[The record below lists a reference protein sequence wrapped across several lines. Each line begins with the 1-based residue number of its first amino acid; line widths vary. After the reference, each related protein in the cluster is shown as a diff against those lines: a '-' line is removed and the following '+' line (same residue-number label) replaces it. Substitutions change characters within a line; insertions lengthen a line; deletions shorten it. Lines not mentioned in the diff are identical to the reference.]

1 MGEQMMKKILMLL
14 LVSFLFFGCTADEP
28 EITEEDENIVYGTYL
43 SWEHYEPVV
52 ILNSIFLTNLDDLH
66 DFELK
71 SAVFDPILSET
82 LDYNMINT
90 NSSEGSINGGYDVD
104 AHTYT
109 LNRFLKLTDQRIYV
123 ESYTVENFSAYL
135 TTSFHENMQ
144 RLEKNEITADDMFET
159 YGTHVIMSVRS
170 GYEIKIVLTI
180 EGRDVTPEERDV
192 IINHMFNHN
201 PITFP
206 ITDPNYLLL
215 EAKARITLDIKTS
228 QQSESI
234 SQILNDLNAM
244 TMPFN
249 NRFTQDDIIPLHR
262 LFGWDESQYPNA
274 INLLRT
280 RYMELFP
287 TE

>member
-1 MGEQMMKKILMLL
+1 MKKILMLVL
-14 LVSFLFFGCTADEP
+14 LSFLFFGCTSNEP
-28 EITEEDENIVYGTYL
+28 EITEEDENIIYGTYL
-43 SWEHYEPVV
+43 SWDHYEPVE
-52 ILNSIFLTNLDDLH
+52 ILNSIFLANLNDLYG
-66 DFELK
+66 FELK
-71 SAVFDPILSET
+71 SPVFDPILSET

-90 NSSEGSINGGYDVD
+90 NSSEGSINGGYDAD
-104 AHTYT
+104 THTYT

-123 ESYTVENFSAYL
+123 ESYMVENFSAYL

-144 RLEKNEITADDMFET
+144 RLENNEITADDMFET

-180 EGRDVTPEERDV
+180 EGRDVTPEERDI
-192 IINHMFNHN
+192 IINYMFNHN

-206 ITDPNYLLL
+206 ITDPGYLLL

-244 TMPFN
+244 SMPFN

-280 RYMELFP
+280 RYNELFP
-287 TE
+287 SV

>member
-1 MGEQMMKKILMLL
+1 MKKVLMVVLL
-14 LVSFLFFGCTADEP
+14 SFLLFGCTSNEP
-28 EITEEDENIVYGTYL
+28 EVTEEEENITYRTYL
-43 SWEHYEPVV
+43 SWVYYAPVN

-66 DFELK
+66 DYELK

-82 LDYNMINT
+82 LEYYMINT
-90 NSSEGSINGGYDVD
+90 NSSEGSINGSYDAD
-104 AHTYT
+104 EYTYT
-109 LNRFLKLTDQRIYV
+109 LHRFLKLTDQRIYV
-123 ESYTVENFSAYL
+123 ESYMVENFSAYL
-135 TTSFHENMQ
+135 TSSFHDDMQ
-144 RLEKNEITADDMFET
+144 RLENNEITADDMFEI

-180 EGRDVTPEERDV
+180 EGRDVTPEERDI
-192 IINHMFNHN
+192 IINYMFNHN
-201 PITFP
+201 PIIFP

-228 QQSESI
+228 QQSDSM

-244 TMPFN
+244 TMPYN
-249 NRFTQDDIIPLHR
+249 NRFTEDDIIPLYR